1 VVSIPLS
8 ADRDDVE
15 TSSFPDKENQ
25 ESVGQSRSAAGSGI
39 AGAAILIMAGNL
51 LSRILG
57 LVREQLASGLFGTG
71 DKIAAFQ
78 IADNVH
84 TLLFDLIIS
93 GMLQAA
99 LVPVL
104 IQWAAP
110 DAFNLGEL
118 RRVSGALMT
127 MVLTFVG
134 GAVALGIIFAP
145 SVVRVMT
152 SLGGGDKERSPETTA
167 LTIELVRIILPAVFF
182 LAIGTLLMSQLYALN
197 QVTAPALSLAARNLI
212 VVIVM
217 VLFSGTWGV
226 KSMAIG
232 VVAGAAAIAVM
243 NAVPLYRQGALP
255 KPNIGFNHPGVHQVL
270 KLYFPIFLGLIVSTL
285 AVIVDRNLAWRAEED
300 ALGAMRY
307 ATTLGQ
313 FLLGMVAAAISLAA
327 LPTLS
332 AHFTR
337 GDESAFRHTLE
348 RALIMATI
356 LIVPA
361 VLGLAALSRPIVDL
375 LFRHGETNS
384 DDAHLIVIALL
395 GYLPGTL
402 FAAYDQILI
411 YSFYARKNTWWPVL
425 VGLAATLVY
434 FAVAIPMGRNYGM
447 IGLVIAN
454 SAQFVAH
461 ALIMFVLARKTL
473 GGDGWRPLGMVI
485 ARCTAASL
493 LMAGAVFG
501 IWLTLERAL
510 PSGGSTLLRTGYEL
524 IAAGLP
530 ALIGAII
537 YALLLHRFRVGE
549 ATELRNAVLGKI
561 SPRLAR

>member
-1 VVSIPLS
+1 MENPPVPETESQGSSGRSVS
-8 ADRDDVE
+8 AV
-15 TSSFPDKENQ
+15 
-25 ESVGQSRSAAGSGI
+25 GSGI

-110 DAFNLGEL
+110 ESFNLGEL

-134 GAVALGIIFAP
+134 GAVALGVIFAP

-152 SLGGGDKERSPETTA
+152 SLGGGDEERSPETTA

-243 NAVPLYRQGALP
+243 NAIPLYRQGALP
-255 KPNIGFNHPGVHQVL
+255 KPNIGFGHPGVHQVL

-307 ATTLGQ
+307 ATTLVQ

-327 LPTLS
+327 LPSLS

-337 GDESAFRHTLE
+337 GDESSFRHTLE

-361 VLGLAALSRPIVDL
+361 VLGLAALSQPIVDL
-375 LFRHGETNS
+375 LFRHGETTG

-425 VGLAATLVY
+425 VGLVATLVY

-447 IGLVIAN
+447 IGLVVAN

-473 GGDGWRPLGMVI
+473 GSYGWRPLGVVI
-485 ARCTAASL
+485 ARCTVASI

-501 IWLTLERAL
+501 LWFALDRAL

-530 ALIGAII
+530 ALVGAII
-537 YALLLHRFRVGE
+537 YAVLLHRFRVGE